1 MATADFAELAVLI
14 INDNKA
20 ERSLFVRVLHALG
33 IVNIRE
39 AGTRKDAISH
49 LGRFQASLVLGDFA
63 RDQSEGIL
71 FAKWVRT
78 APESSNPF
86 VPIILL
92 MAKPSVQEVKDA
104 LDAGVNEIMIK
115 PATIKGVGDRIRAV
129 LENPREFVRV
139 DAYVGPDR
147 RRRDKPDFKG
157 PERRRRR

>member
-1 MATADFAELAVLI
+1 
-14 INDNKA
+14 
-20 ERSLFVRVLHALG
+20 
-33 IVNIRE
+33 
-39 AGTRKDAISH
+39 
-49 LGRFQASLVLGDFA
+49 
-63 RDQSEGIL
+63 
-71 FAKWVRT
+71 
-78 APESSNPF
+78 
-86 VPIILL
+86 
-92 MAKPSVQEVKDA
+92 VQEVKDA